1 MSDRQRDHVRREPRR
16 EAPRREAPRRE
27 APRRGG
33 RRVSAGLI
41 FVGIAVVASIAFM
54 LYAIT
59 VRDASQIPLLA
70 AGAVVLAL
78 AFGALAAYC
87 LSAVLRA
94 GTSGRGGRALLVAVV
109 GGGAAIAT
117 AGCLAGAVILFGLA
131 TSAT

>member
-1 MSDRQRDHVRREPRR
+1 MSGRQRDHVQREPRR
-16 EAPRREAPRRE
+16 AAPRS
-27 APRRGG
+27 G
-33 RRVSAGLI
+33 RRVSAGLV
-41 FVGIAVVASIAFM
+41 FVGIAVIASIGYM

-70 AGAVVLAL
+70 SGAVVLAL

-94 GTSGRGGRALLVAVV
+94 GTSGRGGRAFLVGLV

-131 TSAT
+131 TSGA

>member
-1 MSDRQRDHVRREPRR
+1 MSDRQRDHVQRDRVQREPRPASSR
-16 EAPRREAPRRE
+16 P
-27 APRRGG
+27 GG

-41 FVGIAVVASIAFM
+41 FVGIAVIASIAFM

-70 AGAVVLAL
+70 SGAVVLAI
-78 AFGALAAYC
+78 AFGALASYC
-87 LSAVLRA
+87 LNAVLRA
-94 GTSGRGGRALLVAVV
+94 GTSGRGGRALLVGLV

-131 TSAT
+131 TSGT